1 MLKKWMCGGLWASL
15 ITALTI
21 GCASPSAG
29 VNYAKFA
36 AVDPRARPYEIGVS
50 DVVQVT
56 VWRDPSLSTEMAV
69 RPDGVLTVPLVG
81 EVNAAGRTTMEVKKD
96 IEQKLSAFV
105 KNAVVT
111 VAVIEVNS
119 YRFTVAGNAERPG
132 MFTPRYY
139 VTVSEA
145 IALAGGPNRYASAS
159 EVVVIRPRGAG
170 APERIPIDHEQI
182 LEGKR
187 PDQNIVVLAG
197 DTVLIP

>member
-1 MLKKWMCGGLWASL
+1 MLKNWMNVGLGALLVVSL
-15 ITALTI
+15 AV

-29 VNYAKFA
+29 VSYAKYA
-36 AVDPRARPYEIGVS
+36 AADPRARPYEVGVG

-81 EVNAAGRTTMEVKKD
+81 EVDAARRTTTEIKKEL
-96 IEQKLSAFV
+96 EQKLSAFV

-159 EVVVIRPRGAG
+159 EVVIIRPRAEGV
-170 APERIPIDHEQI
+170 PERIPIDHEQI
-182 LEGKR
+182 LAGKR
-187 PDQNIVVLAG
+187 PDQDIVVLPG